1 MTWSGNEVRQQF
13 PILQQKVNGKRL
25 IYLDSAASAQK
36 PQVVID
42 ALSSVYSTNYA
53 NIHRGIYRLAEEAT
67 RQYEAAR
74 AKVAKFINAA
84 STEEVI
90 FVRNATEGLN
100 LVAYSWGRS
109 NVGAGDRIIVTEME
123 HHSNLVP
130 WQWLAQ
136 EQGAEL
142 SFIPITDVGELDLAA
157 LPPLLADG
165 RAKVLAISMMSN
177 VLGTIPDLAEI
188 IHLAHAAGVVV
199 VLDGAQAVPHLPVD
213 VQALDA
219 DFMAFSGHKLGGP
232 GIGALWGRREL
243 LVAMP
248 PFLFGGDMILSV
260 RKERSTWNELPYKF
274 EAGTPAIAEAI
285 AFGAAIDFLTE
296 LGMESVRQHERRL
309 VTYALA
315 KLSAVP
321 GLQLLGPA
329 PEKHGGAVSFWL
341 EGIHPHDVAAILDEE
356 GICVRAGQHC
366 AAPLHQRFGIP
377 ASTRASYYVY
387 NSNEDTDALVAGL
400 HKVIK
405 LLRR

>member
-1 MTWSGNEVRQQF
+1 MTWSGKEVRQQF
-13 PILQQKVNGKRL
+13 PILQQKINGKRL

-74 AKVAKFINAA
+74 AKIAKFINAA
-84 STEEVI
+84 STDEVI

-100 LVAYSWGRS
+100 LVVYSWGRS
-109 NVGAGDRIIVTEME
+109 NVGAGERIIVTELE

-136 EQGAEL
+136 EQDAEL
-142 SFIPITDVGELDLAA
+142 SFIPVTGAGELDLAA

-165 RAKVLAISMMSN
+165 RAKVLALSMMSN

-213 VQALDA
+213 VQSLDA

-232 GIGALWGRREL
+232 GIGALWGRRAL
-243 LVAMP
+243 LAAMP

-285 AFGAAIDFLTE
+285 ALGAAIDFLTE
-296 LGMESVRQHERRL
+296 LGMENVRQHELQL

-315 KLSAVP
+315 ELSAVP
-321 GLQLLGPA
+321 GLHLLGPA
-329 PEKHGGAVSFWL
+329 AEKHGGAVAFWF
-341 EGIHPHDVAAILDEE
+341 EDIHPHDIAAILDEE

-366 AAPLHQRFGIP
+366 AAPLHRRFGIP